1 MRGKVPTFHPPSGA
15 VGITP
20 AYAGKRRLCVVAAHL
35 GRDHPRVCGEKKRK
49 GENNGTHLGSPP
61 RMRGKAQ
68 GALDGTETDRITPAY
83 AGKSLFRFR
92 LRRFLWDHPR
102 VCGEKHDYF
111 TSCLPSPGSPPRMR
125 GKASEMKTLKR
136 RLWDHPRVC
145 GEKCLNWL
153 IVADVAGSPPRMR
166 GKVNAALFLVVIFG
180 ITPAYAGKRN
190 ACMPYRSCGWDH
202 PRVCGEKL

>member
-83 AGKSLFRFR
+83 AGKSAGMKGALSYTE
-92 LRRFLWDHPR
+92 DHPR
-102 VCGEKHDYF
+102 VCGEKPARQVFFRAY
-111 TSCLPSPGSPPRMR
+111 PGSPPRMR
-125 GKASEMKTLKR
+125 GKDLKR
-136 RLWDHPRVC
+136 NTKKLRTRITPAYAGKRPCGFCPVRSLRDHPRVC
-145 GEKCLNWL
+145 GEKPWL
-153 IVADVAGSPPRMR
+153 ISFQLVDMGSPPRMR
-166 GKVNAALFLVVIFG
+166 GK
-180 ITPAYAGKRN
+180 
-190 ACMPYRSCGWDH
+190 D
-202 PRVCGEKL
+202 